1 MEVAMRI
8 FLCLLSV
15 IAIAGCSQKEPN
27 NFAGCI
33 LENMPDVSNESARLA
48 IHRQCSTKFP
58 DRYNEIKKGSGL
70 GFGANFK
77 NRDECVIAK
86 NKNTINRNATINI
99 NLACSCLYEKP
110 SYDGE
115 ICNGNP
121 FAPQLKNFSGEL
133 DGEK

>member
-1 MEVAMRI
+1 MRI
-8 FLCLLSV
+8 LFYLV
-15 IAIAGCSQKEPN
+15 MIAIITGCTFKKPSNYAE
-27 NFAGCI
+27 CI
-33 LENMPDVSNESARLA
+33 LEDMPGTSNESVRYS
-48 IHRQCSTKFP
+48 IHRQCSSKFP
-58 DRYNEIKKGSGL
+58 NLYDEIKQGEGL
-70 GFGANFK
+70 GFNSSFK

-86 NKNTINRNATINI
+86 NKNTVNQNATINI

-121 FAPQLKNFSGEL
+121 FATKLKPFYEKL